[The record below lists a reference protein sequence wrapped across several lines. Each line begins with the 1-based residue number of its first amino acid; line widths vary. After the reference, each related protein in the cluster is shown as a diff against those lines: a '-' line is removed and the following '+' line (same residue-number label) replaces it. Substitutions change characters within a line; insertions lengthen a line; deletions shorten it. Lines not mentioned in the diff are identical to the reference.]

1 MTIAIFNYTLST
13 FFWGY
18 SSKIFGG
25 PYSHLFQ
32 NVLWLGC
39 NVGVASLY
47 CVKLPS
53 DLVGRVARCPE

>member
-13 FFWGY
+13 FFWR
-18 SSKIFGG
+18 SKIFGG

-32 NVLWLGC
+32 NVLWLGY